1 MEDSGVTSFSS
12 SGSVDMSLDA
22 LDLSSSS
29 PADDTSG
36 ISTGCSND
44 SPATPGGG
52 SEEPAATHSPA
63 SVANTVDSYPE
74 DRGELQRQVLSCML
88 AIHVMYK
95 LVSE

>member
-12 SGSVDMSLDA
+12 SGSVDVSLDA

-52 SEEPAATHSPA
+52 SSEEAAITHSPV

-74 DRGELQRQVLSCML
+74 DHGELQR
-88 AIHVMYK
+88 
-95 LVSE
+95 